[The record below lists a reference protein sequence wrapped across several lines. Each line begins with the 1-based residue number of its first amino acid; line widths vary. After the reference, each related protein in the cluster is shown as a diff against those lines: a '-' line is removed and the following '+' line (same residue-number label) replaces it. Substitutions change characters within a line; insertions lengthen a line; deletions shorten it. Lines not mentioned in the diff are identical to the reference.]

1 MNPTKHSKLFFKVFK
16 VLTAVF
22 FLTVVLP
29 DRKLAV
35 PVAFDSLVVILG
47 FDSSNNDRLLIIMP
61 LIGFI
66 YFLISGFG
74 NYNSKTDS
82 ILTIITVFVFY
93 GFLLYFTK
101 AFINYY
107 DLVSLTTL
115 FLFMVV
121 SFICLY
127 TTIKRLKINNNSPNR
142 INFVLL

>member
-35 PVAFDSLVVILG
+35 PVAFDILVVILG

-93 GFLLYFTK
+93 
-101 AFINYY
+101 
-107 DLVSLTTL
+107 
-115 FLFMVV
+115 
-121 SFICLY
+121 
-127 TTIKRLKINNNSPNR
+127 
-142 INFVLL
+142 